1 MVVLHLSRGTS
12 PPSRM
17 VASQPSQ
24 GTSQP
29 SHVEASQPFRG
40 MSQRSQVTSQE
51 PSQVTTSKQRSQRT
65 SQFTR
70 VTVPQLTRM
79 TLPEATRVIVPEAT
93 HVTVPEPT
101 RVSVPQPCQGM
112 ALQPLQGTSK
122 LSHVVVPQSSRGI
135 SQLSRVMPL
144 QPSRGT
150 LQPDRVVAPQP
161 YLGMSQPASVVATMP
176 SRGKSQPSRVSASLA
191 PPPAPP
197 APTPTAPAHR
207 RLQQRCSPVRGGI
220 SSPDNDQFLRPRVK
234 LAAELTGGAEG
245 SRGTAMPLPPIRPP
259 AAAAP
264 DPTTI
269 HEQPKKQ
276 VVPTKSAPPPRERKV
291 NWAPQV
297 GTGPLPNSRLC
308 TSKQLQPQPQPPQQ
322 PRKSSPTCNR
332 GRSIRNPGKAARP
345 EPEAAVPKTKYKI
358 KLSADA
364 TWLLLR
370 RHRKEWGWMNHFINS
385 GLLQGSQ
392 SVAGMDL
399 TTYIKI
405 LLLNNQNRY
414 DNEEYE
420 EDPAPGVVDQELV
433 CRCMEWLRGAEK
445 AKQEDRLGTL
455 PHLYDH

>member
-1 MVVLHLSRGTS
+1 MVVLQLSRGTS
-12 PPSRM
+12 PPSWM

-29 SHVEASQPFRG
+29 SHVEASQLFRG

-65 SQFTR
+65 SQLTR
-70 VTVPQLTRM
+70 VTVPQLTRV
-79 TLPEATRVIVPEAT
+79 TLPEATRVT
-93 HVTVPEPT
+93 
-101 RVSVPQPCQGM
+101 VPQPCQGM

-122 LSHVVVPQSSRGI
+122 LSRVVMPQSSRGI
-135 SQLSRVMPL
+135 SQLSHVVPL
-144 QPSRGT
+144 QPSRRT
-150 LQPDRVVAPQP
+150 LQPDHVVAPQP
-161 YLGMSQPASVVATMP
+161 SRGMSQPARVVATMP

-191 PPPAPP
+191 PPPTPP
-197 APTPTAPAHR
+197 APTRTAPAHR
-207 RLQQRCSPVRGGI
+207 WLQQRCSPVREGI
-220 SSPDNDQFLRPRVK
+220 SSPDNDQFRQPRVK

-245 SRGTAMPLPPIRPP
+245 TRGTAMPLPPIRPP

-308 TSKQLQPQPQPPQQ
+308 TSQQQQLQPQPPQQ

-405 LLLNNQNRY
+405 SLLNNQNRY
-414 DNEEYE
+414 DNEEYD

-445 AKQEDRLGTL
+445 AKQEDRMGTL